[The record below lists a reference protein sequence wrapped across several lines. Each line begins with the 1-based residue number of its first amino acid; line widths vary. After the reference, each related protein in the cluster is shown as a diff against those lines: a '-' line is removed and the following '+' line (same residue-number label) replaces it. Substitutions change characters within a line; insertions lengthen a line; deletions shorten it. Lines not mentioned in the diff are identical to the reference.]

1 MKKRKL
7 LTAVLLGVSLCFAP
21 VLGYGEVKEWM
32 YEAKANY
39 MEVMLLKARVDYMMR
54 NPDTFLSVGFYY
66 DPDGR
71 YKESFRRVDT
81 KGKICLDIF
90 DTRNRSS
97 YKSGITL
104 LGEFKKTLEAI
115 YSFIK
120 VYATDM
126 DTDIVALFFSEEGI
140 PLGYFYQGE
149 YHLWEK

>member
-1 MKKRKL
+1 MRSKKIL
-7 LTAVLLGVSLCFAP
+7 AAFLLGVSLCFIP
-21 VLGYGEVKEWM
+21 VLGYGEVEEWM
-32 YEAKANY
+32 YEAKTNY
-39 MEVMLLKARVDYMMR
+39 MEVVLLKTRVDYMMR
-54 NPDTFLSVGFYY
+54 NPDTFLSVSFYY

-90 DTRNRSS
+90 DTRNRFS
-97 YKSGITL
+97 YKSGVTL

-115 YSFIK
+115 YSFMK

-126 DTDIVALFFSEEGI
+126 ETDISDLFYSEEGI

-149 YHLWEK
+149 YHLWKE